1 MASSNKKQRF
11 AGSAEFTNGLTLAK
25 DPFSKAAN
33 RSQQEANYSAY
44 EKRGYD
50 DLSNLETYRAK
61 AQNSRIKEGGKFDA
75 QDQARSSM
83 KSSDFKFDG
92 DLSGYDSKAAGR
104 ADFNMQD
111 VKYLK
116 EGGASDEQI
125 KKHIAGLDQVGE
137 SIKNNSIYGGSH
149 YRGDMDKSQGIEQYD
164 MGKGFNKAD
173 IKYLQGQGYDDE
185 AIADYGLSTGKGHGQ
200 YTAKWLDKQGRL
212 DTRAKNTFADR
223 ESKNPFTA
231 PADISEQ
238 QDRVDQE
245 MNKDY
250 WGRQVNRENKW
261 IANSPN
267 EHDSK
272 KFYAKHLGMAR
283 AAADTRTGLDLSQ
296 YKSGFKL
303 DINALAKQID
313 RTPLYWGARSELQGL
328 KTFGDTYRNA
338 RENPKSWAQ
347 PTPMEGVKAPDFTA
361 WYDKYTKDI
370 DDIKV

>member
-11 AGSAEFTNGLTLAK
+11 AGSSEFTNGLTKAK
-25 DPFSKAAN
+25 DPFAAQN
-33 RSQQEANYSAY
+33 RTKTQKIYDAY
-44 EKRGYD
+44 EDRGYKN
-50 DLSNLETYRAK
+50 LSNLETYK
-61 AQNSRIKEGGKFDA
+61 AQGQYNKLKEGGKYDFHDT
-75 QDQARSSM
+75 ARAGM
-83 KSSDFKFDG
+83 KSNSFDFGG
-92 DLSGYDSKAAGR
+92 DLSGYDSASAGNKR
-104 ADFNMQD
+104 FDMGD
-111 VKYLK
+111 IKYLK
-116 EGGASDEQI
+116 KSGASDEAI
-125 KKHIAGLDQVGE
+125 NKHINSLDKVHD
-137 SIKNNSIYGGSH
+137 SVRNSSKYGGTH
-149 YRGDMDKSQGIEQYD
+149 YRGDMDKSEGIEQFD
-164 MGKGFNKAD
+164 MGKGFNKWD
-173 IKYLQGQGYDDE
+173 INYLKSQGYDDKS
-185 AIADYGLSTGKGHGQ
+185 IADYGINSGLKHGAA
-200 YTAKWLDKQGRL
+200 TAKYLDDLGRL

-223 ESKNPFTA
+223 GNTNPFTA

-250 WGRQVNRENKW
+250 WGKQVKRENKW

-283 AAADTRTGLDLSQ
+283 AAEDTRTGLDLSK

-328 KTFGDTYRNA
+328 KTFGDTYRNS

-347 PTPMEGVKAPDFTA
+347 PTPMEGVESPDFTA